1 MDLGLAG
8 KSAIVCASSRGLG
21 KACALALAQEGCNL
35 VINGR
40 DETTLLATAKEI
52 EALDVSVIPVVGDLD
67 KTDGRARVL
76 QALPAPDILVT
87 NNGGPPPGRFAD
99 WSESEWHE
107 AVNSNMLAPLMLIR
121 AVVDGMR
128 ERRFGRIINITS
140 AMVKTPQGF
149 LGLSTASRSGLTAM
163 CKALSREV
171 AADNV
176 TINNLL
182 PERFDTDR
190 IQNLAKATA
199 EQQGISVE
207 QALADLT
214 AGLAAKRMG
223 RPDEFGAVCAFLCSE
238 QAAYV
243 SGQNL
248 LLDGGSY
255 PGVL

>member
-1 MDLGLAG
+1 M
-8 KSAIVCASSRGLG
+8 
-21 KACALALAQEGCNL
+21 
-35 VINGR
+35 
-40 DETTLLATAKEI
+40 
-52 EALDVSVIPVVGDLD
+52 
-67 KTDGRARVL
+67 
-76 QALPAPDILVT
+76 
-87 NNGGPPPGRFAD
+87 
-99 WSESEWHE
+99 
-107 AVNSNMLAPLMLIR
+107 
-121 AVVDGMR
+121 
-128 ERRFGRIINITS
+128 
-140 AMVKTPQGF
+140 
-149 LGLSTASRSGLTAM
+149 
-163 CKALSREV
+163 

-255 PGVL
+255 PGVI